1 MIRRTVPL
9 ATCTGLLAL
18 ATACG
23 PGQGQTAQGQA
34 PQGQTAQRQAA
45 QSQAQAAPSG
55 FAWFRPGAAPASWRQ
70 ASLARRSGVL
80 SYPSALRP
88 EPGDPGTVTFG
99 LSNRSG
105 AVLVYLNVTRGLAG
119 ETLRDWPGFRV
130 AHLRAAGETAV
141 RADVTSGTLAFRGGL
156 GRCVIDDY
164 TTAVHDNHYREIAC
178 YVRGA
183 GSASVLIAATRA
195 VTWPQ
200 YGALLE
206 QVVNGYAMK

>member
-1 MIRRTVPL
+1 MIRRTIPL
-9 ATCTGLLAL
+9 ATCAGLLAL

-23 PGQGQTAQGQA
+23 PAQGQTA
-34 PQGQTAQRQAA
+34 PDQTAQRQAA
-45 QSQAQAAPSG
+45 HSQARAAPSG

-70 ASLARRSGVL
+70 ASLPRRSGVL
-80 SYPSALRP
+80 SYPSSLRP
-88 EPGDPGTVTFG
+88 EPGDPGTMTFG

-105 AVLVYLNVTRGLAG
+105 AVLVYLNVTPGLAG
-119 ETLRDWPGFRV
+119 ETLRDWPGFRA
-130 AHLRAAGETAV
+130 AHLRAAGETSV
-141 RADVTSGTLAFRGGL
+141 RADVASGTLAFRGGL

-164 TTAVHDNHYREIAC
+164 TTTVHDNHYREIAC

-183 GSASVLIAATRA
+183 AGAGSASVLIASTRA

-206 QVVNGYAMK
+206 QVVNGYTVK